1 MEWGSAIGWVSR
13 YFLFLDGEITLQF
26 RSDWSMTI
34 LSKSYSVYDKSRHLC
49 RFVLERYKFLG
60 EKGIPKAT
68 DYVIVY
74 SFVCANCND
83 ESSLLC
89 SRWIIFFNNQAPYFD
104 SAAVISELSQE
115 TSQYLIVRKFAE
127 LNFVWSSRS
136 HW

>member
-1 MEWGSAIGWVSR
+1 MSFYGTEVATKDFCHIVEFYVTSMKRSSAIGWISR

-34 LSKSYSVYDKSRHLC
+34 LPKSYSVYDKSRHLS

-89 SRWIIFFNNQAPYFD
+89 SRWIIFFNNQGALFW
-104 SAAVISELSQE
+104 
-115 TSQYLIVRKFAE
+115 FGCC
-127 LNFVWSSRS
+127 
-136 HW
+136 H